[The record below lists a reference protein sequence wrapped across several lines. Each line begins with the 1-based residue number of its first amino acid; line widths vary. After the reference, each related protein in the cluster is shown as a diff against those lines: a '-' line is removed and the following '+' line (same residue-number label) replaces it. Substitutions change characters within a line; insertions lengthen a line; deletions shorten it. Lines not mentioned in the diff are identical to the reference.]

1 MCEASGQSKP
11 EARPRGGTGV
21 LSQVDGTSLH
31 AQLLPCTFLVGGS
44 HRISG
49 QGLLRD
55 TMGPNGGMPAE
66 VRRTNL
72 FGLADVIPKQQQSQ
86 GSREGEVTHVQCL
99 RASGL
104 VEPKTLDGVSGPI
117 VLRGLILYGGMI

>member
-31 AQLLPCTFLVGGS
+31 DQLLPCTFLLGGS

-55 TMGPNGGMPAE
+55 TIDPIGGMPAE

-72 FGLADVIPKQQQSQ
+72 IGLAEAIPQQQQ
-86 GSREGEVTHVQCL
+86 
-99 RASGL
+99 A
-104 VEPKTLDGVSGPI
+104 
-117 VLRGLILYGGMI
+117 